1 MVRLGFVARRRSPV
15 LPSAVAAVAL
25 FATTT
30 FAQNGGNNNNNNANT
45 NQPPSA
51 GEQPE
56 TTAEAETTAAAAS
69 TAAESATPSPSADAD
84 VTISG
89 GESATQPTATA
100 TTTSQTQGTAT
111 TTGGD
116 VQITGGTD
124 DGDAIM
130 TFPTIETILEIPTY
144 APAAVPPT
152 LHAPFMQHS
161 TAPEGTVFIAVGAI
175 LGAFGLGV
183 LLWRGIVACLLHR
196 SVRRAAMEQHSANDK
211 AAFPAPPA
219 HFYKYSDHNSS
230 LSLAGAAAAGRG
242 VRRTNRGPVPSGTPS
257 QSNLFFSPTAAAGAN
272 AGTAGS
278 RDSRFLP
285 SGFYAAGS
293 SSPGGNPHQHSISL
307 TNLHPRPDS
316 RGNGLGAPVGRAVPQ
331 HSPPESPQFTARR
344 EMSTSTLNLAAP
356 AHGARAPSAYLE
368 DLLDENPQAFP
379 PSNMPPPNPQRQ
391 RSPGP
396 RF

>member
-1 MVRLGFVARRRSPV
+1 MATTLLSLPTTTPVLYCLHNESDFKRYPTARDEQANQSCDPDTVPCSAASLYDLHHVFHAYHAFHAFHAYEFYSPARPTMVRLGFVARRRSPV

-183 LLWRGIVACLLHR
+183 LC
-196 SVRRAAMEQHSANDK
+196 RRC
-211 AAFPAPPA
+211 
-219 HFYKYSDHNSS
+219 
-230 LSLAGAAAAGRG
+230 G
-242 VRRTNRGPVPSGTPS
+242 VQRER
-257 QSNLFFSPTAAAGAN
+257 Q
-272 AGTAGS
+272 
-278 RDSRFLP
+278 
-285 SGFYAAGS
+285 
-293 SSPGGNPHQHSISL
+293 PH
-307 TNLHPRPDS
+307 
-316 RGNGLGAPVGRAVPQ
+316 
-331 HSPPESPQFTARR
+331 
-344 EMSTSTLNLAAP
+344 
-356 AHGARAPSAYLE
+356 
-368 DLLDENPQAFP
+368 
-379 PSNMPPPNPQRQ
+379 
-391 RSPGP
+391 
-396 RF
+396 

>member
-15 LPSAVAAVAL
+15 LSSAVTAVAL
-25 FATTT
+25 FTTTT

-45 NQPPSA
+45 NQPSSA

-100 TTTSQTQGTAT
+100 ATTSQTQGTAT

-175 LGAFGLGV
+175 LGAFGLGI

-230 LSLAGAAAAGRG
+230 LSLSGAAAAARG
-242 VRRTNRGPVPSGTPS
+242 VRRTNRGPAPP
-257 QSNLFFSPTAAAGAN
+257 AAATPA
-272 AGTAGS
+272 S
-278 RDSRFLP
+278 SPLLLRC
-285 SGFYAAGS
+285 GS

>member
-1 MVRLGFVARRRSPV
+1 
-15 LPSAVAAVAL
+15 
-25 FATTT
+25 
-30 FAQNGGNNNNNNANT
+30 
-45 NQPPSA
+45 
-51 GEQPE
+51 
-56 TTAEAETTAAAAS
+56 
-69 TAAESATPSPSADAD
+69 
-84 VTISG
+84 
-89 GESATQPTATA
+89 
-100 TTTSQTQGTAT
+100 
-111 TTGGD
+111 
-116 VQITGGTD
+116 
-124 DGDAIM
+124 
-130 TFPTIETILEIPTY
+130 
-144 APAAVPPT
+144 
-152 LHAPFMQHS
+152 
-161 TAPEGTVFIAVGAI
+161 
-175 LGAFGLGV
+175 
-183 LLWRGIVACLLHR
+183 
-196 SVRRAAMEQHSANDK
+196 
-211 AAFPAPPA
+211 
-219 HFYKYSDHNSS
+219 
-230 LSLAGAAAAGRG
+230 
-242 VRRTNRGPVPSGTPS
+242 
-257 QSNLFFSPTAAAGAN
+257 
-272 AGTAGS
+272 

>member
-15 LPSAVAAVAL
+15 LSSAVTAVAL
-25 FATTT
+25 FTTTT

-45 NQPPSA
+45 NQPSSA

-100 TTTSQTQGTAT
+100 ATTSQTQGTAT

-175 LGAFGLGV
+175 LGAFGLGI

-230 LSLAGAAAAGRG
+230 LSLSGAAAAGRG
-242 VRRTNRGPVPSGTPS
+242 VRRTNRGPVP
-257 QSNLFFSPTAAAGAN
+257 
-272 AGTAGS
+272 
-278 RDSRFLP
+278 
-285 SGFYAAGS
+285 
-293 SSPGGNPHQHSISL
+293 L
-307 TNLHPRPDS
+307 TNLYPRPDS

-379 PSNMPPPNPQRQ
+379 PSNMPPPNSQRQ

>member
-1 MVRLGFVARRRSPV
+1 MVRIAFAASRRSPI

-25 FATTT
+25 FTTT
-30 FAQNGGNNNNNNANT
+30 AYAQNGGNNNNNNNNDDDNNSDQPSSAEGDAATTANT
-45 NQPPSA
+45 
-51 GEQPE
+51 
-56 TTAEAETTAAAAS
+56 AAD
-69 TAAESATPSPSADAD
+69 EATPSPSADED
-84 VTISG
+84 VTITG
-89 GESATQPTATA
+89 GESAPEPTATPS
-100 TTTSQTQGTAT
+100 TTTQSETQGTAT
-111 TTGGD
+111 TTEGD
-116 VQITGGTD
+116 VRITGGTD
-124 DGDAIM
+124 DGDAIT
-130 TFPTIETILEIPTY
+130 TFPTVETVLEIPTY

-152 LHAPFMQHS
+152 IHAPFMQHS

-175 LGAFGLGV
+175 LGAFGLGI
-183 LLWRGIVACLLHR
+183 LIWRGIVACLLHR

-219 HFYKYSDHNSS
+219 QFYKYSDHNSS
-230 LSLAGAAAAGRG
+230 LSLAGAGAAGRG

-257 QSNLFFSPTAAAGAN
+257 QSNLFFSPTAAAGGGAN

-316 RGNGLGAPVGRAVPQ
+316 RGNGLGAPAGRAVPQ

-344 EMSTSTLNLAAP
+344 DMSTSTLNLAAP
-356 AHGARAPSAYLE
+356 AHGGRAPSAYLE

-379 PSNMPPPNPQRQ
+379 PTNMPPPNPQRQ